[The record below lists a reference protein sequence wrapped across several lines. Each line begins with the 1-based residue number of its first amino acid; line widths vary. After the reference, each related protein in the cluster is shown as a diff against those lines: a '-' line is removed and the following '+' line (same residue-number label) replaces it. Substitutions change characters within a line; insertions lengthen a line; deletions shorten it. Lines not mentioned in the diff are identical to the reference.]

1 MILAAK
7 ILLFFRF
14 ADVLHHLRIQVED
27 QFFCNVG
34 AMVAEAFHLAD
45 DARHVKAGKCAARM
59 RFDLLGDQRSR
70 IVIDLI
76 DDVVFQENA

>member
-14 ADVLHHLRIQVED
+14 ADVLHHLCIQVED
-27 QFFCNVG
+27 QFFCNIS
-34 AMVAEAFHLAD
+34 AMVAETFHLAD
-45 DARHVKAGKCAARM
+45 DSRHIKTGQCTARM
-59 RFDLLGDQRSR
+59 RFDILGDQRSR
-70 IVIDLI
+70 IVVDLI